1 MADPA
6 SGPAITAFVGTIL
19 GRPLQGG
26 DDTQTLNEES
36 MDELRIIQLAVYTR

>member
-19 GRPLQGG
+19 GGTRCRVR

-36 MDELRIIQLAVYTR
+36 MDEPRIIQLAVYT